1 MEQVWKKIKL
11 KKQQPNIAHAIEQGR
26 GVNAVTARV
35 LAARGFKE
43 DEILK
48 NFLEPTL
55 ARGLPSPEDLKNL
68 SDAAKLIVSVAKSG
82 APIALACDFD
92 VDGLSSGSQLF
103 EVLKKLGVGVKAFV
117 PDRFE
122 DGYGLNESMVRSVAE
137 EGYKLLVCLD
147 FGTSNTKELT
157 VAKELGLKTVVI
169 DHHHVETAPA
179 CDVFVNPQQSG
190 CGFADGILCSAGLT
204 WYLGCAIRK
213 EAELKEFDP
222 KSHLELSCLG
232 TICDMV
238 PLIGPNRVIAK
249 RGLEALSK
257 TSRPGLIA
265 LKEVAGVKQQATC
278 TDVSFGIG
286 PRLNAAGRIEHGSA
300 VIELLTTTDMS
311 RARMIARRL
320 DSLNRERQE
329 TENDVK
335 AKALQKISLQKE
347 LGASLVVWDP
357 EFHTGVVGI
366 VAQRLVEQ
374 FYRPSVV
381 LGLDAPGIFKGSVR
395 GIKGMSVVEALSKTK
410 KFLIKFGGHEG
421 AGGLSLKEEHL
432 KDFAEAFE
440 ATCRELSTE
449 EERLPYVEADT
460 EIELSEISVAVID
473 ELQKLAPF
481 GMKNPSPQL
490 LLKEVTVGPIAI
502 LKNAHL
508 KTSFSIGT
516 KSITGLMWRQTAHP
530 KLKPGAK
537 VNVLVKLDYNN
548 YNGLTELQGHIQAVE

>member
-1 MEQVWKKIKL
+1 MEQTWKKIGL
-11 KKQQPNIAHAIEQGR
+11 KKQALKVASEIEKAH
-26 GVNAVTARV
+26 GVSAVTARV
-35 LAARGFKE
+35 LAARGFKD
-43 DEILK
+43 DEVLK

-55 ARGLPSPEDLKNL
+55 AKGLPSPDGLKNIYE
-68 SDAAKLIVSVAKSG
+68 AAKLIVATAKSG
-82 APIALACDFD
+82 GCIALACDFD

-103 EVLKKLGVGVKAFV
+103 EVLKKLDVGVKAFV

-122 DGYGLNESMVRSVAE
+122 DGYGLNESMVKSVAE

-147 FGTSNTKELT
+147 FGTSNHKELAL
-157 VAKELGLKTVVI
+157 AKELGLKTVVV
-169 DHHHVETAPA
+169 DHHHVEKVPP
-179 CDVFVNPQQSG
+179 CDVFVNPQQDG
-190 CGFADGILCSAGLT
+190 CDFAGGILCSAGLT

-213 EAELKEFDP
+213 EASLTAFDP

-238 PLIGPNRVIAK
+238 PLIGANRVIAK
-249 RGLEALSK
+249 RGLEALSR

-265 LKEVAGVKQQATC
+265 LKEVAGVKKEATC

-300 VIELLTTTDMS
+300 VIELLTTTDMQ

-329 TENDVK
+329 TEIDVK
-335 AKALQKISLQKE
+335 TKAIQKISSGKS
-347 LGASLVVWDP
+347 LGASIVVWDA

-381 LGLDAPGIFKGSVR
+381 LGLESPGVFKGSVR

-410 KFLIKFGGHEG
+410 SHLIKFGGHEG
-421 AGGLSLKEEHL
+421 AGGLSLKEENL
-432 KDFAEAFE
+432 AKFVSMFE
-440 ATCRELSTE
+440 EVCLGLSSD
-449 EERLPYVEADT
+449 EERNPVIEADT
-460 EIELSEISVAVID
+460 EIALEEVSVAVID

-481 GMKNPSPQL
+481 GMKNASPQL
-490 LLKEVTVGPIAI
+490 LLEGVTVGPITL

-508 KTSFSIGT
+508 KTTFSKGT
-516 KSITGLMWRQTAHP
+516 KSITGLMWRQTSHP
-530 KLKPGAK
+530 KLKTGAK
-537 VNVLVKLDYNN
+537 VNVVVKLDYNN